1 MNSFMLHACI
11 RDQMQAGDPGCI
23 KTTSSEFLHMSDV
36 EKRDLADI
44 LHFRT
49 VCVCP
54 FKHDLVTPF
63 YRIM

>member
-1 MNSFMLHACI
+1 M
-11 RDQMQAGDPGCI
+11 I
-23 KTTSSEFLHMSDV
+23 KGNIDKLVTLSIKNTSSKFLHMSDV
-36 EKRDLADI
+36 EKRVLADI

-63 YRIM
+63 YKIM